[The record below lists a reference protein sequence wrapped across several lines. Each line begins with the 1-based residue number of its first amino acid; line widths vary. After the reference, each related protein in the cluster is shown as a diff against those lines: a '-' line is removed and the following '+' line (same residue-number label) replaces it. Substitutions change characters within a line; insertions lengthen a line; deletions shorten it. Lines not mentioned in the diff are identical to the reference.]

1 MISSLFPDRKKG
13 CRLSAVKAFRLY
25 IDSDREKASCQESMF
40 FTGSKGDLH
49 NCAEEIY
56 MLNYAV
62 IRNSSR
68 VRRLKRIFSQFA
80 ESIFRQARSDDERRG
95 RFWETGIGY

>member
-1 MISSLFPDRKKG
+1 
-13 CRLSAVKAFRLY
+13 
-25 IDSDREKASCQESMF
+25 MF

-68 VRRLKRIFSQFA
+68 VRGFKRIFSQFA
-80 ESIFRQARSDDERRG
+80 ESNFRQARSDD
-95 RFWETGIGY
+95 

>member
-1 MISSLFPDRKKG
+1 
-13 CRLSAVKAFRLY
+13 
-25 IDSDREKASCQESMF
+25 MF

-68 VRRLKRIFSQFA
+68 VRGGLKEYFHSLRKVISGRPAVTTNGGEGFG
-80 ESIFRQARSDDERRG
+80 RQV
-95 RFWETGIGY
+95 

>member
-1 MISSLFPDRKKG
+1 
-13 CRLSAVKAFRLY
+13 
-25 IDSDREKASCQESMF
+25 
-40 FTGSKGDLH
+40 
-49 NCAEEIY
+49 

-68 VRRLKRIFSQFA
+68 VRGLKRIFSQFA